1 MAVRK
6 IDVSATGAPT
16 GYKRGTA
23 LETLDWSAIS
33 DKLDKEIQA
42 VEQDRENKRTEI
54 KKNSDE
60 MFDTLNNSPLGN
72 HKGRNEALL
81 EYADNAKQA
90 MLMLDRELK
99 SGNISL
105 KDYTVAV
112 QNLKDGTNQ
121 TFAIMEEWNKDY
133 EEAMNRMN
141 NCGGDTGIDC
151 SAAQEQF
158 QMMQAEALGKLE
170 NHALYINPTNFKVV
184 LGKREVDENGNL
196 TGGISKN
203 QTDFAEVQ
211 QLRNRVK
218 QRINKFD
225 LEGNLNQIE
234 AQLST
239 MWTEYTR
246 ANPGYTTQDARDN
259 PEFDNAIKNWINSRM
274 TNPVDIGSM
283 LTDYLKF
290 NPNTG
295 NQYSFTMD
303 PEEAAQNEDLIL
315 LVNDPENMSSGLLVP
330 DFSTE
335 NSQKQEKAAYDLM
348 NTQIQGQLD
357 KIEKPAGTEQ
367 QWKSQKGDDDDEAE
381 DYVSNLAKLWTG
393 NDEEVQATLASIQ
406 GFNPDIMDIFVGTN
420 DVVYIKK
427 AERDKNGNITG
438 YNTVQVERGDNA
450 QDFLSAIIPHVK
462 GDNEVK
468 DLNKAVSNSGITKNM
483 EKGDGVGSFTL
494 DREDKVESYDVVTG
508 ENQDGSVYKPSDAEI
523 IWEKGSETSLEGW
536 SGDNHAKA
544 FETSADKILSLLPG
558 ALTQNS
564 YMQPNVTQIT
574 YTNSDT
580 GEEVVIDG
588 QSGRYEK
595 GASITIFYPELMTA
609 PITIPTY
616 ANDSETGQKMV
627 SVYNQIIKDIYRAGE
642 TGKKIRPID
651 YKQLIESY
659 ASDSGYTYDFDAL
672 NNADIYMEMGLIDDP
687 EQWSGGDGTMQ
698 PDSFRPGANNTN
710 NSGGGNSMSN
720 F

>member
-60 MFDTLNNSPLGN
+60 MFETLNNSPLGN

-81 EYADNAKQA
+81 EYADNAKEA

-234 AQLST
+234 GQLST
-239 MWTEYTR
+239 MWTEYIKS
-246 ANPGYTTQDARDN
+246 NPGFTIQDARQN
-259 PEFDNAIKNWINSRM
+259 PEFDDAIKNWINSRM

-295 NQYSFTMD
+295 NQFSFTMD

-335 NSQKQEKAAYDLM
+335 NGQKQEKAAYDLM

-357 KIEKPAGTEQ
+357 KIEKSVGTEQ
-367 QWKSQKGDDDDEAE
+367 QWKSKEGDAKNEAE

-393 NDEEVQATLASIQ
+393 DNETVTAVLSTIQ
-406 GFNPDIMDIFVGTN
+406 GANPDIVDIFVGT
-420 DVVYIKK
+420 DQKLYITKK
-427 AERDKNGNITG
+427 DEDGNITRIPG
-438 YNTVQVERGDNA
+438 IDKGDDP
-450 QDFLSAIIPHVK
+450 QEFIEAIITHVS
-462 GDNEVK
+462 GDQDLTN
-468 DLNKAVSNSGITKNM
+468 LNKAVANSGLYKDM
-483 EKGDGVGSFTL
+483 ERGDGVGEFSIDYQEKIDDFNTATKDDGQGGTVSPSLYKITFDDL
-494 DREDKVESYDVVTG
+494 DHKFFGHDNSENFIESAENILEFLPNDKLQG
-508 ENQDGSVYKPSDAEI
+508 GSIVNNNTVYKY
-523 IWEKGSETSLEGW
+523 K
-536 SGDNHAKA
+536 
-544 FETSADKILSLLPG
+544 
-558 ALTQNS
+558 
-564 YMQPNVTQIT
+564 
-574 YTNSDT
+574 NSD
-580 GEEVVIDG
+580 GEEVVLDG
-588 QSGRYEK
+588 YSGRREK

-616 ANDSETGQKMV
+616 AQTDQGGETMQN
-627 SVYNQIIKDIYRAGE
+627 VYNQIMEDVFNAAKTGE
-642 TGKKIRPID
+642 KIRPID
-651 YKQLIESY
+651 YKQLINSY
-659 ASDSGYTYDFDAL
+659 ASVNESGYNWDDW
-672 NNADIYMEMGLIDDP
+672 NNADLFISMGLIENP
-687 EQWSGGDGTMQ
+687 EQWSGGDGVMQ
-698 PDSFRPGANNTN
+698 PSSVRPSKANQNT
-710 NSGGGNSMSN
+710 GGGNSMSN

>member
-6 IDVSATGAPT
+6 IDVSATGVPT

-60 MFDTLNNSPLGN
+60 MFETLNNSPLGN

-81 EYADNAKQA
+81 EYADNAKEA

-234 AQLST
+234 GQLST
-239 MWTEYTR
+239 MWTEYIKS
-246 ANPGYTTQDARDN
+246 NPGFTIQDARQN
-259 PEFDNAIKNWINSRM
+259 PEFDDAIKNWINSRM

-295 NQYSFTMD
+295 NQFSFTMD

-335 NSQKQEKAAYDLM
+335 NGQKQEKAAYDLM

-357 KIEKPAGTEQ
+357 KIEKSVGTEQ
-367 QWKSQKGDDDDEAE
+367 QWKSKEGDAKNEAE

-393 NDEEVQATLASIQ
+393 DNETVTAVLSTIQ
-406 GFNPDIMDIFVGTN
+406 GANPDIVDIFVGT
-420 DVVYIKK
+420 DQKLYITKK
-427 AERDKNGNITG
+427 DEDGNITRIPG
-438 YNTVQVERGDNA
+438 IDKGDDP
-450 QDFLSAIIPHVK
+450 QEFIEAIITHVS
-462 GDNEVK
+462 GDQDLTN
-468 DLNKAVSNSGITKNM
+468 LNKAVANSGLYKDM
-483 EKGDGVGSFTL
+483 ERGDGVGEFSIDYQEKIDDFNTATKDDGQGGTVSPSLYKITFDDL
-494 DREDKVESYDVVTG
+494 DHKFFGHDNSENFIESAENILEFLPNDKLQG
-508 ENQDGSVYKPSDAEI
+508 GSIVNNNTVYKY
-523 IWEKGSETSLEGW
+523 K
-536 SGDNHAKA
+536 
-544 FETSADKILSLLPG
+544 
-558 ALTQNS
+558 
-564 YMQPNVTQIT
+564 
-574 YTNSDT
+574 NSD
-580 GEEVVIDG
+580 GEEVVLDG
-588 QSGRYEK
+588 YSGRREK

-616 ANDSETGQKMV
+616 AQTDQGGETMQN
-627 SVYNQIIKDIYRAGE
+627 VYNQIMEDVFNAAKTGE
-642 TGKKIRPID
+642 KIRPID
-651 YKQLIESY
+651 YKQLINSY
-659 ASDSGYTYDFDAL
+659 ASVNESGYNWDDW
-672 NNADIYMEMGLIDDP
+672 NNADLFISMGLIENP
-687 EQWSGGDGTMQ
+687 EQWSGGDGVMQ
-698 PDSFRPGANNTN
+698 PSSVRPSKANQNT
-710 NSGGGNSMSN
+710 GGGNSMSN

>member
-72 HKGRNEALL
+72 HAGRNEALL

-105 KDYTVAV
+105 KDYTVAA

-121 TFAIMEEWNKDY
+121 IFSIMDDWNTDY
-133 EEAMNRMN
+133 DEAMNRMN

-170 NHALYINPTNFKVV
+170 NHAMYINPTNFKVT

-234 AQLST
+234 GQLST
-239 MWTEYTR
+239 MWTEYIR
-246 ANPGYTTQDARDN
+246 ANPGFTVQDARQN
-259 PEFDNAIKNWINSRM
+259 PEYKEAKENWINSRM
-274 TNPVDIGSM
+274 TNAVDVGSM

-295 NQYSFTMD
+295 NQYGFTMD
-303 PEEAAQNEDLIL
+303 PEEAAENEDLIL
-315 LVNDPENMSSGLLVP
+315 LVNDPERMSSGLLVP

-335 NSQKQEKAAYDLM
+335 NGKKQQKAAYDLM
-348 NTQIQGQLD
+348 NTQIEGQLD

-367 QWKSQKGDDDDEAE
+367 QWKSKEGDAKNEAE

-393 NDEEVQATLASIQ
+393 DNDTVNSVLSTIQ
-406 GFNPDIMDIFVGTN
+406 GANPDIVDIFVGT
-420 DVVYIKK
+420 DQKLYITKK
-427 AERDKNGNITG
+427 DEKGNITRIPG
-438 YNTVQVERGDNA
+438 IDKGDNA
-450 QDFLSAIIPHVK
+450 QEFIEAIITHVS
-462 GDNEVK
+462 GGQDLTN
-468 DLNKAVSNSGITKNM
+468 LNKAVANSGLYKGM
-483 EKGDGVGSFTL
+483 ERGDGVGEFAIDYQEKIDDFNTATKDDGEGGTVSPSLYKISFTDL
-494 DREDKVESYDVVTG
+494 EDKYFGHENSNEFIESA
-508 ENQDGSVYKPSDAEI
+508 ENILEFLPNDKLQGGTIVNNNTEYKY
-523 IWEKGSETSLEGW
+523 K
-536 SGDNHAKA
+536 
-544 FETSADKILSLLPG
+544 
-558 ALTQNS
+558 
-564 YMQPNVTQIT
+564 
-574 YTNSDT
+574 NSD
-580 GEEVVIDG
+580 GEEVLLDG
-588 QSGRYEK
+588 YSGRREK

-616 ANDSETGQKMV
+616 ADSSQGGETMQN
-627 SVYNQIIKDIYRAGE
+627 VYNQIMEDVFNAAK
-642 TGKKIRPID
+642 TGQKIRPID
-651 YKQLIESY
+651 YKQQIDSY
-659 ASDSGYTYDFDAL
+659 ASVNDSGYNFDDW
-672 NNADIYMEMGLIDDP
+672 NNADLFISMGLIDNA
-687 EQWSGGDGTMQ
+687 EQWSGGDGVMQ
-698 PDSFRPGANNTN
+698 PSSVRPSKANQG
-710 NSGGGNSMSN
+710 NSGSGNSMSN

>member
-60 MFDTLNNSPLGN
+60 MFETLNNSPLGN

-81 EYADNAKQA
+81 EYADNAKEA

-234 AQLST
+234 TQLST
-239 MWTEYTR
+239 MWTEYIKS
-246 ANPGYTTQDARDN
+246 NPGFTIQDARQN
-259 PEFDNAIKNWINSRM
+259 PEFDDAIKNWINSRM

-295 NQYSFTMD
+295 NQFSFTMD

-335 NSQKQEKAAYDLM
+335 NGQKQEKAAYDLM

-357 KIEKPAGTEQ
+357 KIEKSVGTEQ
-367 QWKSQKGDDDDEAE
+367 QWKSKEGDAKNEAE

-393 NDEEVQATLASIQ
+393 DNETVTAVLSTIQ
-406 GFNPDIMDIFVGTN
+406 GANPDIVDIFVGT
-420 DVVYIKK
+420 DQKLYITKK
-427 AERDKNGNITG
+427 DEDGNITRIPG
-438 YNTVQVERGDNA
+438 IDKGDDP
-450 QDFLSAIIPHVK
+450 QEFIEAIITHVS
-462 GDNEVK
+462 GDQDLTN
-468 DLNKAVSNSGITKNM
+468 LNKAVANSGLYKDM
-483 EKGDGVGSFTL
+483 ERGDGVGEFSIDYQEKIDDFNTATKDDGQGGTVSPSLYKITFDDL
-494 DREDKVESYDVVTG
+494 DHKFFGHDNSENFIESAENILEFLPNDKLQG
-508 ENQDGSVYKPSDAEI
+508 GSIVNNNTVYKY
-523 IWEKGSETSLEGW
+523 K
-536 SGDNHAKA
+536 
-544 FETSADKILSLLPG
+544 
-558 ALTQNS
+558 
-564 YMQPNVTQIT
+564 
-574 YTNSDT
+574 NSD
-580 GEEVVIDG
+580 GEEVVLDG
-588 QSGRYEK
+588 YSGRREK

-616 ANDSETGQKMV
+616 AQTDQGGETMQN
-627 SVYNQIIKDIYRAGE
+627 VYNQIMEDVFNAAKTGE
-642 TGKKIRPID
+642 KIRPID
-651 YKQLIESY
+651 YKQLINSY
-659 ASDSGYTYDFDAL
+659 ASVNESGYNWDDW
-672 NNADIYMEMGLIDDP
+672 NNADLFISMGLIENP
-687 EQWSGGDGTMQ
+687 EQWSGGDGVMQ
-698 PDSFRPGANNTN
+698 PSSVRPSKANQNT
-710 NSGGGNSMSN
+710 GGGNSMSN

>member
-6 IDVSATGAPT
+6 IDVSATGVPT

-60 MFDTLNNSPLGN
+60 MFETLNNSPLGN

-81 EYADNAKQA
+81 EYADNAKEA

-234 AQLST
+234 GQLST
-239 MWTEYTR
+239 MWTEYIKS
-246 ANPGYTTQDARDN
+246 NPGFTIQDARQN
-259 PEFDNAIKNWINSRM
+259 PEFDDAIKNWINSRM

-335 NSQKQEKAAYDLM
+335 NGQKQEKAAYDLM

-357 KIEKPAGTEQ
+357 KIEKSVGTEQ
-367 QWKSQKGDDDDEAE
+367 QWKSKEGDAKNEAE

-393 NDEEVQATLASIQ
+393 DNETVTAVLSTIQ
-406 GFNPDIMDIFVGTN
+406 GANPDIVDIFVGT
-420 DVVYIKK
+420 DQKLYITKK
-427 AERDKNGNITG
+427 DEDGNITRIPG
-438 YNTVQVERGDNA
+438 IDKGDDP
-450 QDFLSAIIPHVK
+450 QEFIEAIITHVS
-462 GDNEVK
+462 GDQDLTN
-468 DLNKAVSNSGITKNM
+468 LNKAVANSGLYKDM
-483 EKGDGVGSFTL
+483 ERGDGVGEFSIDYQEKIDDFNTATKDDGQGGTVSPSLYKITFDDL
-494 DREDKVESYDVVTG
+494 DHKFFGHDNSENFIESAENILEFLPNDKLQG
-508 ENQDGSVYKPSDAEI
+508 GSIVNNNTVYKY
-523 IWEKGSETSLEGW
+523 K
-536 SGDNHAKA
+536 
-544 FETSADKILSLLPG
+544 
-558 ALTQNS
+558 
-564 YMQPNVTQIT
+564 
-574 YTNSDT
+574 NSD
-580 GEEVVIDG
+580 GEEVVLDG
-588 QSGRYEK
+588 YSGRREK

-616 ANDSETGQKMV
+616 AQTDQGGETMQN
-627 SVYNQIIKDIYRAGE
+627 VYNQIMEDVFNAAKTGE
-642 TGKKIRPID
+642 KIRPID
-651 YKQLIESY
+651 YKQLINSY
-659 ASDSGYTYDFDAL
+659 ASVNESGYNWDDW
-672 NNADIYMEMGLIDDP
+672 NNADLFISMGLIENP
-687 EQWSGGDGTMQ
+687 EQWSGGDGVMQ
-698 PDSFRPGANNTN
+698 PSSVRPSKANQNT
-710 NSGGGNSMSN
+710 GGGNSMSN